1 MSYEAI
7 DSTIDLIKET
17 NQFELNRFPADF
29 VSKYTGAI
37 SRCLD
42 DGNKSFSIRSGER
55 YDILFTDPAYVDE
68 IEIIFSKPIFGIPLE
83 ISIYDSL
90 SNKDIAFKAEFDDS
104 HKTANM
110 RPQKINTG
118 FAIYL
123 HPGFFES
130 FKRKTLDIEKI
141 IVYGYF
147 ASDFDAISKKFK
159 IIENHKESAISY
171 LSKERERIARKEDD
185 LNQKEIKI
193 NDLEES
199 KKEKIEQLN
208 LNIKAFQEKYNDW
221 EKNLN
226 DLQNEI
232 KNSESKRNQLAEQ
245 INHNETTNRNIY
257 GEITSGKAQLDII
270 ARKTKEAEEKLK
282 ELTSNVNLFSEE
294 FASFSNHGSKQTTIF
309 IGLSL
314 IPVVIIALLSFQLL
328 SGAVDLSIKYSQ
340 DPNIDL
346 LTIFI
351 TRIPYILVCGSIL
364 TVCYSLTRFLFNRI
378 SYIYAEK
385 LDFSKISIIAKDVAT
400 ASSNN
405 TSLPDEHLYE
415 SRTYLKIEMLKS
427 YLSGNIGQFSYTQR
441 SLSKMIEEGDNSK
454 KIKGDKN
461 KTSENK
467 NQSTNKEAGTDG
479 DENSLI

>member
-7 DSTIDLIKET
+7 DNTVDLIKET
-17 NQFELNRFPADF
+17 DEFELDRFPSDF

-42 DGNKSFSIRSGER
+42 DGSKSFSIRSGEK
-55 YDILFTDPAYVDE
+55 YNVLFDEPAYIDD
-68 IEIIFSKPIFGIPLE
+68 IEIVFSKSIFGIPIE
-83 ISIYDSL
+83 VSIYDCL
-90 SNKDIAFKAEFDDS
+90 SNRDSSFKAQFDEIN
-104 HKTANM
+104 KTAII
-110 RPQKINTG
+110 RPKRVSTG
-118 FAIYL
+118 FSIYL
-123 HPGFFES
+123 HPGLFEA
-130 FKRKTLDIEKI
+130 FKRKTLDVEKI

-147 ASDFDAISKKFK
+147 ASDFEAMSKEFRV
-159 IIENHKESAISY
+159 IESHKENVISY
-171 LSKERERIARKEDD
+171 ILKEKERVAKKEDD
-185 LNQKEIKI
+185 LNQKEITIK
-193 NDLEES
+193 DLEES
-199 KKEKIEQLN
+199 KREEIEKLN
-208 LNIKAFQEKYNDW
+208 LNIEECQKNYSSCEKD
-221 EKNLN
+221 LA

-232 KNSESKRNQLAEQ
+232 KNSSSTRNQLTEQ
-245 INHNETTNRNIY
+245 INHSETTKRNID
-257 GEITSGKAQLDII
+257 GEIASGKAQLEII

-314 IPVVIIALLSFQLL
+314 IPLTIIALLSFQLL

-346 LTIFI
+346 LTIFV

-364 TVCYSLTRFLFNRI
+364 TVCYSLTKFLFNRI

-405 TSLPDEHLYE
+405 TALPDEHLYE

-441 SLSKMIEEGDNSK
+441 SLANLIEEDDSSV
-454 KIKGDKN
+454 KIKRNERKPSE
-461 KTSENK
+461 KTNNTNQPDDTADDSE
-467 NQSTNKEAGTDG
+467 G
-479 DENSLI
+479 

>member
-7 DSTIDLIKET
+7 DNTVDLIKET
-17 NQFELNRFPADF
+17 DEFELDRFPADF

-42 DGNKSFSIRSGER
+42 DGSRPFSIRSGER
-55 YDILFTDPAYVDE
+55 YNVLFDEPAYIDE
-68 IEIIFSKPIFGIPLE
+68 IEIFFSKSIFGVPIE
-83 ISIYDSL
+83 ISLYDSL
-90 SNKDIAFKAEFDDS
+90 SNRDSSFKAQFDE
-104 HKTANM
+104 
-110 RPQKINTG
+110 INKKAIILPKRVSTG
-118 FAIYL
+118 FSIYL
-123 HPGFFES
+123 HPGLFEA
-130 FKRKTLDIEKI
+130 FKRKTLDVEKI

-147 ASDFDAISKKFK
+147 ASDFEAMSKEFRVIESHKENAISF
-159 IIENHKESAISY
+159 ILKE
-171 LSKERERIARKEDD
+171 KERIAKKEDD

-193 NDLEES
+193 LDLEES
-199 KKEKIEQLN
+199 KKEEIEQLN
-208 LNIKAFQEKYNDW
+208 ADIKNCEENYNSWKKD
-221 EKNLN
+221 LN
-226 DLQNEI
+226 DLQKEI
-232 KNSESKRNQLAEQ
+232 NASESKRNQLTEQ
-245 INHNETTNRNIY
+245 INHNETTKRNID
-257 GEITSGKAQLDII
+257 GEITSGKAQLEII

-294 FASFSNHGSKQTTIF
+294 FASFSNHGAKQTNIF

-314 IPVVIIALLSFQLL
+314 IPLAIIAFLSYQLL

-346 LTIFI
+346 LTIFV

-364 TVCYSLTRFLFNRI
+364 TVCYSLTKFLFNRI

-405 TSLPDEHLYE
+405 TALPDEHLYE

-441 SLSKMIEEGDNSK
+441 SLAKLIEEDSSTNRNINEK
-454 KIKGDKN
+454 KSSE
-461 KTSENK
+461 KTNNT
-467 NQSTNKEAGTDG
+467 NQSDDEAEDANDNEG
-479 DENSLI
+479 